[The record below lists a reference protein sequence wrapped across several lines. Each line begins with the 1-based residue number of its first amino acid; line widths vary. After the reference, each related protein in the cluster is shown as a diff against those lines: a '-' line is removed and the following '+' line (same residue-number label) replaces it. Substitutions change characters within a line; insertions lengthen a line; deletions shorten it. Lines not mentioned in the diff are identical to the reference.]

1 MMMTMTLT
9 ELFALGDQVEE
20 EAIAVDDIG
29 AGVAGVAREV
39 ASKLVARHS
48 IEYPRSGSTT
58 QQSIEGKTRLYQK
71 KKMSNYRATGAA
83 IK

>member
-1 MMMTMTLT
+1 MMMAITLT

-48 IEYPRSGSTT
+48 IEYPRSGST